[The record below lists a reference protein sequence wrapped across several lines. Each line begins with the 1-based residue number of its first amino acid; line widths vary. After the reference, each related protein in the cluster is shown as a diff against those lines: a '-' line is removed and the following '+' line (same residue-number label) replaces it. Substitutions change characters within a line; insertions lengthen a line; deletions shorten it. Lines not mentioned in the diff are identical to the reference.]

1 MGAAAAAAAAHATEW
16 RSLSERD
23 PDAELVARVGEQD
36 PAAVRTLVSRKLP
49 RLLALATRMLGDRME
64 AEDVAQEAFVRI
76 WKQAPHWK
84 EGEARFDTWIHRV
97 ALNLCYD
104 RLRGRRE
111 DPVAELPDEADPQAL
126 PDMKLEARVRDER
139 VRTALAA
146 LPVRQREALVLNYYQ
161 ELSNIEA
168 AAMMGIT
175 VDALESLLARARCNL
190 RAQLAGSGFSKDMP

>member
-1 MGAAAAAAAAHATEW
+1 VDITGPRA
-16 RSLSERD
+16 LSERD
-23 PDAELVARVGEQD
+23 PDADLVARVGKQD

-111 DPVAELPDEADPQAL
+111 DPVADLPDEADPQPM
-126 PDMKLEARVRDER
+126 PDMQLEARVRDER

-168 AAMMGIT
+168 AALMGVT
-175 VDALESLLARARCNL
+175 VDALESLLARARRNL